1 MIHVGFLFSVLHRCK
16 GGRHGWKTG
25 YGCSHL
31 VATLPVR
38 EVGDDALVAADAE
51 EIDGQLCMTS
61 VQLRGR
67 LAVTDLF

>member
-1 MIHVGFLFSVLHRCK
+1 MVGKLDK
-16 GGRHGWKTG
+16 
-25 YGCSHL
+25 
-31 VATLPVR
+31 VAPIWSRPYPVR